1 MILTLKQVSCEA
13 VETTTYKVELE
24 SGEEIAIV
32 SVVAFEETFKYDVNF
47 LSEGDYLD
55 ELRDEI
61 IGAIQEKRIKIEVN
75 FIRIERNLS
84 QKPKRGR

>member
-13 VETTTYKVELE
+13 GGNITYKVELE

-32 SVVAFEETFKYDVNF
+32 SVVALEETFKYDVNF

-61 IGAIQEKRIKIEVN
+61 IGAIQEKRTKIEVN
-75 FIRIERNLS
+75 FIRIERSLS

>member
-13 VETTTYKVELE
+13 VGTTTYKVELE

-55 ELRDEI
+55 ELRAEI
-61 IGAIQEKRIKIEVN
+61 IDAIQEKRTKIEVN
-75 FIRIERNLS
+75 FIRIERSLS

>member
-13 VETTTYKVELE
+13 VGNTAYKVELE

-61 IGAIQEKRIKIEVN
+61 IGAIQEKRTKIEVN

>member
-13 VETTTYKVELE
+13 VVTTTYKVELE

-61 IGAIQEKRIKIEVN
+61 IGAIQEKRTKIEVN